1 MVNQFFGL
9 REQPFGVTPDPRYL
23 YLGPGHREALAS
35 LVYGIEANRGFL
47 ALIAQPGMGKTTLL
61 VHLLEKFR
69 QSSRT
74 AFLFQTQC
82 NSREL
87 VRFLLAELGIE
98 GKENDLVRMHDQFNR
113 FLLEQSLANKRVIVV
128 IDEAQNLEPSVLETV
143 RLLSNFETPRAKLL
157 QIILSGQPELAT
169 KLASPSLSQFRQRIA
184 SFNGLKP
191 LPPQEVARFI
201 DHRLK
206 VARYQG
212 PPLFTDEAKA
222 MIARLS
228 EGIPR
233 NINSLCFGA
242 LSLAC
247 GVHRKTV
254 DREIVQE
261 VFGDHD
267 LRNLTSNSET
277 VAVHHHFATW
287 SSQWEEPKIAWS
299 SQSPLRA
306 ADASPP
312 PAEVARLSD
321 TRRDPDR
328 GSHDG
333 HAAIGPEEHK
343 HKSTRPLQPLS
354 EAPLRGAE
362 ARPTRTEVFALSA
375 TNGDRDRN
383 NHEGDR
389 KNGPEGHAATR
400 PLRSL
405 PQAPLRPAE
414 ASPMPTEA
422 VAFSGIRR
430 DLDESNARCDGDGD
444 GTSGSEDHN
453 ATRPLRRKLLFSLLL
468 RAVVFAVLILM
479 VGSGVTKVA
488 APAVEMANTAP
499 LPSRESQSFRAI
511 VKIADAERVRPAPMK
526 AQPSDLRNPT
536 TDPAELSKGVNEAS
550 ANQKTKRAA
559 PIAAIAEPLSR
570 PENMAAL
577 GVVKVS
583 DTEAVKP
590 LPAKTHPE
598 PAQHSALDP
607 AELWKR
613 VAQGNISAEISLATL
628 YLDGSATVEQ
638 NCEQAHQ
645 LLMVASRT
653 GSKGASDL
661 LNGRYAERCH
671 GPQP

>member
-35 LVYGIEANRGFL
+35 LVYGIEENRGFL

-82 NSREL
+82 SSREL
-87 VRFLLAELGIE
+87 LRFLLAELGIE

-212 PPLFTDEAKA
+212 PSLFTDEAKA

-299 SQSPLRA
+299 SQSPLR
-306 ADASPP
+306 
-312 PAEVARLSD
+312 
-321 TRRDPDR
+321 
-328 GSHDG
+328 
-333 HAAIGPEEHK
+333 
-343 HKSTRPLQPLS
+343 
-354 EAPLRGAE
+354 
-362 ARPTRTEVFALSA
+362 
-375 TNGDRDRN
+375 
-383 NHEGDR
+383 
-389 KNGPEGHAATR
+389 
-400 PLRSL
+400 
-405 PQAPLRPAE
+405 
-414 ASPMPTEA
+414 
-422 VAFSGIRR
+422 
-430 DLDESNARCDGDGD
+430 
-444 GTSGSEDHN
+444 
-453 ATRPLRRKLLFSLLL
+453 
-468 RAVVFAVLILM
+468 
-479 VGSGVTKVA
+479 
-488 APAVEMANTAP
+488 
-499 LPSRESQSFRAI
+499 
-511 VKIADAERVRPAPMK
+511 
-526 AQPSDLRNPT
+526 
-536 TDPAELSKGVNEAS
+536 
-550 ANQKTKRAA
+550 
-559 PIAAIAEPLSR
+559 
-570 PENMAAL
+570 
-577 GVVKVS
+577 
-583 DTEAVKP
+583 
-590 LPAKTHPE
+590 
-598 PAQHSALDP
+598 
-607 AELWKR
+607 
-613 VAQGNISAEISLATL
+613 
-628 YLDGSATVEQ
+628 
-638 NCEQAHQ
+638 
-645 LLMVASRT
+645 
-653 GSKGASDL
+653 
-661 LNGRYAERCH
+661 
-671 GPQP
+671 